1 MTRVEKALLENV
13 LDSLRW
19 LFDHKSTVIEVYAL
33 LFATSKALVGS
44 TLHPHVEPLVGRVLA
59 ILRTQRDEES
69 RRDAAL
75 VATDDLRKVL
85 AGSLPKPTLSPRRG
99 RKHGGTT

>member
-1 MTRVEKALLENV
+1 MTQDEKALLENV
-13 LDSLRW
+13 LDSLDR
-19 LFDHKSTVIEVYAL
+19 LFDHESTVIDVYAL

-44 TLHPHVEPLVGRVLA
+44 NFHPHIEPLVGRLRA
-59 ILRTQRDEES
+59 IVRTQRHEES

-85 AGSLPKPTLSPRRG
+85 AASLPKPTLKG
-99 RKHGGTT
+99 

>member
-1 MTRVEKALLENV
+1 MAQDEKALLENV
-13 LDSLRW
+13 LDSLDR
-19 LFDHKSTVIEVYAL
+19 LFDHQSTVIDLFAL

-44 TLHPHVEPLVGRVLA
+44 LFQPHIEPLAGRLLA
-59 ILRTQRDEES
+59 IVRTQRDEES

-85 AGSLPKPTLSPRRG
+85 AGSLPKPTLKG
-99 RKHGGTT
+99 